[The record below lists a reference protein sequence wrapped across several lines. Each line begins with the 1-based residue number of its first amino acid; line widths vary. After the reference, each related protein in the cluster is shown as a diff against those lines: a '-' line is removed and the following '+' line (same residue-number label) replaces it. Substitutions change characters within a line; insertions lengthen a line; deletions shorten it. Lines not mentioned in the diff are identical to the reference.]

1 MAFRDFRETGPT
13 VVARISLSSKKFI
26 SGAFA
31 QAQAEQ
37 TKSAILSF
45 ICFKSKGLNFLF
57 LDLD

>member
-31 QAQAEQ
+31 QAQVFFFFAVRVVIDNLSITARIAK
-37 TKSAILSF
+37 TKL
-45 ICFKSKGLNFLF
+45 K
-57 LDLD
+57 